1 MYSLAKGWGAVPA
14 ALPIGYFP
22 MGEED
27 AVDLSRTA
35 RTTTVCA
42 SSVVTYHTF
51 TSNVCV

>member
-1 MYSLAKGWGAVPA
+1 MPA

-22 MGEED
+22 TGEED

-42 SSVVTYHTF
+42 SEQRGHVSHIYE
-51 TSNVCV
+51 